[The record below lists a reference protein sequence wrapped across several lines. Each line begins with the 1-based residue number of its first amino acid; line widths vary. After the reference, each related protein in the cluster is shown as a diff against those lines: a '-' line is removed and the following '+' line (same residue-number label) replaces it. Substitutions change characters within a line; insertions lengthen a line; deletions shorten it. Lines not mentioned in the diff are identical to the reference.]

1 MRPRFLCL
9 LLLLALL
16 PTGCGGKSH
25 AAPAKRVLFIGNSL
39 TFVNDLPAVFTQLA
53 KSGGFT
59 VATGEHMMGGA
70 HLADHLA
77 SPDLGTQLWGQ
88 KWNIV
93 VLQEQSQTPAV
104 ESATHL
110 AACVFYA
117 TIFHRSPLGL
127 KYFAGLPSNDAMQLQ
142 AIAASTLSG

>member
-53 KSGGFT
+53 KGGGFT
-59 VATGEHMMGGA
+59 VATGVEQIREVHA
-70 HLADHLA
+70 EPLLFEA
-77 SPDLGTQLWGQ
+77 WGR
-88 KWNIV
+88 
-93 VLQEQSQTPAV
+93 
-104 ESATHL
+104 SAGWPERNL
-110 AACVFYA
+110 FGY
-117 TIFHRSPLGL
+117 
-127 KYFAGLPSNDAMQLQ
+127 DAMQLQ

>member
-16 PTGCGGKSH
+16 PTGWGGKSH

-93 VLQEQSQTPAV
+93 VLQE
-104 ESATHL
+104 
-110 AACVFYA
+110 
-117 TIFHRSPLGL
+117 
-127 KYFAGLPSNDAMQLQ
+127 
-142 AIAASTLSG
+142 